1 MVRPLQVFSNR
12 LGTGAARLLRKVRGL
27 SLIPYGRGGPGSLA
41 TEPERIALRQRA
53 KDLERMTA
61 ELEKR
66 FMATGS
72 SLERHAEQAQEIV
85 QRSERLLELVTG
97 KAGGEQL
104 IRTGMETLG
113 QGLDFIERCHVRTL
127 DLVGR
132 LRVYQEQLE
141 SMRRHE
147 ELLGG
152 ALSPLKYVQTLFRI
166 ESASLPTDVQ
176 STFLGLTRDIE
187 DLFGRFGQAFGE
199 QYQDL
204 GRSRDSIAGLID
216 RIERHAVRQQAA
228 AVEKRNQ
235 MRQTLG
241 DLMAEVSDSM
251 KRDVSLVSVSR
262 NINSGVAE
270 VLVALQCQDIVR
282 QKLEHVR
289 SACGQ
294 IADAEGGPGGLP
306 AVVHRQ
312 FARETARI
320 QVEQIDAVLGDLR
333 LAEEQGRKGIHRII
347 ELAQELDAE
356 SMSLSE
362 FKSVTSSEDGMVQI
376 LLTSLEEVRA
386 MLTTIVAVQ
395 DETHRT
401 LQPLGGM
408 ASNVTGVMRQLS
420 GHIKLIALNAQIQAA
435 QVGQGTGL
443 EVLSENT
450 TRISDEIY
458 RLNEHASDD
467 LDRLIAG
474 LAGAIAESA
483 ALHAEAVDAKGAL
496 DRMGRDLEVRL
507 HVYRDA
513 TLDSFM
519 AVGQSNAVF
528 TAEATATEMSLR
540 FVEPSLPGLEAL
552 RGVLA
557 RIADQPGEEIHDP
570 EAREAL
576 EGRLRVLQRNYTM
589 QSERNTHAAAATVAD
604 DAASLWPATPQG
616 SGAPEPVGG
625 DVEFF
630 DSPSAPMAA
639 PAEEDTSSGR
649 KPEPNDRG
657 IGANVELF

>member
-1 MVRPLQVFSNR
+1 
-12 LGTGAARLLRKVRGL
+12 
-27 SLIPYGRGGPGSLA
+27 
-41 TEPERIALRQRA
+41 
-53 KDLERMTA
+53 
-61 ELEKR
+61 
-66 FMATGS
+66 MATGS
-72 SLERHAEQAQEIV
+72 ALERHAEQAQEIV

-97 KAGGEQL
+97 QAGGEQL

-113 QGLDFIERCHVRTL
+113 RGLDFIERCHVRTL

-132 LRVYQEQLE
+132 LRGYQEQLE

-204 GRSRDSIAGLID
+204 GRSRDSIVGLID

-270 VLVALQCQDIVR
+270 VLMALQCQDIVR

-294 IADAEGGPGGLP
+294 IVDVEGGTGGLP
-306 AVVHRQ
+306 AVVNRQ
-312 FARETARI
+312 FAREAARI
-320 QVEQIDAVLGDLR
+320 QIEQIDAVLGDLR
-333 LAEEQGRKGIHRII
+333 SAEEKGRNGIRRII

-386 MLTTIVAVQ
+386 MLATIVAVQ
-395 DETHRT
+395 DETYRT

-474 LAGAIAESA
+474 LAGTIAESA
-483 ALHAEAVDAKGAL
+483 ALHAEAVDAQRAL
-496 DRMGRDLEVRL
+496 DRTGRDLEVRL
-507 HVYRDA
+507 HAYRDA
-513 TLDSFM
+513 TLDSFLD
-519 AVGQSNAVF
+519 VGQTNAVF
-528 TAEATATEMSLR
+528 TSEAAATEAALK
-540 FVEPSLPGLEAL
+540 FVEPSLPMLGAL
-552 RGVLA
+552 RAELA
-557 RIADQPGEEIHDP
+557 RIADWPAEEIHDP

-589 QSERNTHAAAATVAD
+589 QSERNTHAAAAAAVD
-604 DAASLWPATPQG
+604 DGLSLRPATPAG

-625 DVEFF
+625 GVEFF
-630 DSPSAPMAA
+630 DSTAVPMAA
-639 PAEEDTSSGR
+639 PATEDAPSGR
-649 KPEPNDRG
+649 KAEPNDRG